1 LQNKIKTQRNRN
13 LKLAKNTTT
22 MKKIILTL
30 LTTCFLT
37 SLTYSQ
43 GFVKI
48 GADIRNGIIGSEAT
62 NNKPAFNGLY
72 KIGFISNNGIR
83 LNMTYENF
91 NEIKFTRWGLEAG
104 YVFELNKFILHTTL
118 ELSTIERKLTT
129 SHYYNGIIVLT
140 GGCNIEIEYNLT
152 DHFSISMVNQIIYR
166 NDFRIYNTKEKFVN
180 SVFVMV
186 TFKL

>member
-1 LQNKIKTQRNRN
+1 
-13 LKLAKNTTT
+13 

-30 LTTCFLT
+30 LVT

-48 GADIRNGIIGSEAT
+48 GADVRNGIIGSKPT
-62 NNKPAFNGLY
+62 DDKPAFNGLY
-72 KIGFISNNGIR
+72 KIGFISNDGIR
-83 LNMTYENF
+83 LNISFEHF
-91 NEIKFTRWGLEAG
+91 DEIKFTRWGLEAG
-104 YVFELNKFILHTTL
+104 YVFEFKKFKLHTTL

-129 SHYYNGIIVLT
+129 SHYYNGTIVLT

-152 DHFSISMVNQIIYR
+152 DNFSISMVNQLIYR
-166 NDFRIYNTKEKFVN
+166 NDFSIYNAKEKFVN
-180 SVFVMV
+180 SVFFMV

>member
-1 LQNKIKTQRNRN
+1 
-13 LKLAKNTTT
+13 

-30 LTTCFLT
+30 LVT

-48 GADIRNGIIGSEAT
+48 GADVRNGIIGSEAT
-62 NNKPAFNGLY
+62 NNKASYNGMY
-72 KIGFISNNGIR
+72 KLGFISNDGIR
-83 LNMTYENF
+83 LNMTFEHF

-104 YVFELNKFILHTTL
+104 YVFDLQKFNIHTTL
-118 ELSTIERKLTT
+118 EISTIERKLTT

-140 GGCNIEIEYNLT
+140 GGANIEVEYNLT
-152 DHFSISMVNQIIYR
+152 DNFSISMVNQLIYR
-166 NDFRIYNTKEKFVN
+166 NDFRIYNAKEKFVN

-186 TFKL
+186 TFKY